1 MTEAALSLKV
11 PPPPPAWPAV
21 SAHVFGGLTVIGL
34 LFGGFGLWAATA
46 PLTSAAVAPGVVK
59 VDSNRKTVQHLEGG
73 IIREILVREGD
84 LVKQGQIL
92 VRLDGLDAE
101 SDRDAVRGELDSA
114 RAGEARLIAQRDGLK
129 TIAFPADLAARR
141 SEPTVA
147 EAMAGQERI
156 FQDQAKVQASE
167 VEVWQQRIAQY
178 HAQMSALAARVAA
191 FEIQLP
197 SLREELADARTLLK
211 KGYGVK
217 SRVLQL
223 ERQVIAAQGEADSN
237 RGSIESLRQQIAEA
251 EAQIDNGRLSYVKK
265 AAEDLRDV
273 QTKRSEL
280 EKALQKTDARA
291 ARRDVVAPEDG
302 AVMNLRYFTPGG
314 VVPPGGIILD
324 LVPDQDK
331 MVLDVKIQPLD
342 IDVVRPG
349 LPATVRLVA
358 YKQRTTPTVEGA
370 LTRVSADA
378 EIDERSGATFFRGT
392 VEVGADEL
400 KKLPQVKLYPGMP
413 VDVSVVTGKRT
424 LLEYLFQPVADSF
437 ARAFKEE

>member
-1 MTEAALSLKV
+1 VTQAALPLEMPS
-11 PPPPPAWPAV
+11 PPTALPAI
-21 SAHVFGGLTVIGL
+21 STHVFGGLAVIGL
-34 LFGGFGLWAATA
+34 LFGCFGLWAATA

-84 LVKQGQIL
+84 TVRQGQAL

-101 SDRDAVRGELDSA
+101 SDHDAVRGELDSA
-114 RAGEARLIAQRDGLK
+114 LAGEARLKAQRDGLAA
-129 TIAFPADLAARR
+129 ISFPPDLSARR
-141 SEPTVA
+141 SEPAVA

-156 FQDQAKVQASE
+156 FRDQAQVEASE
-167 VEVWQQRIAQY
+167 VEVWQQRISQF

-191 FEIQLP
+191 YEIQLP

-211 KGYGVK
+211 KGYGIK

-223 ERQVIAAQGEADSN
+223 ERQIVAAQGEAAAN
-237 RGSIESLRQQIAEA
+237 RASIESLRQQVAEA
-251 EAQIDNGRLSYVKK
+251 NAQIDNGRLSYIKK
-265 AAEDLRDV
+265 AAEDLRDI
-273 QTKRSEL
+273 QTKRVDL
-280 EKALQKTDARA
+280 EKALQKTGARA
-291 ARRDVVAPEDG
+291 ARREVVAPEDG
-302 AVMNLRYFTPGG
+302 VVMNLRYFTPGG

-358 YKQRTTPTVEGA
+358 YKQRTTPTVEGS

-378 EIDERSGATFFRGT
+378 EVDERSGATFYRAT

-400 KKLPQVKLYPGMP
+400 RKLPQVKLYPGMP

-424 LLEYLFQPVADSF
+424 MLEYLFQPVADSF
-437 ARAFKEE
+437 AHAFREE